1 VLYGII
7 TIGPA
12 GSPGFT
18 EKGAVKMFGGWPEGR
33 NFAGGVGLKL
43 AINEWLKIKS
53 L

>member
-18 EKGAVKMFGGWPEGR
+18 EKGSGKVLSGWPAGR
-33 NFAGGVGLKL
+33 NFARGVGLKL